1 MSKTAHNFSGN
12 MTIKRQYGRDRYYR
26 NISDRNQQIVGN
38 FRTKTKLA
46 RDIEQQILSARVQNY
61 QGGPKTSL
69 ISRIW
74 LSLFDNNG
82 KAKKADN
89 RMKKP
94 KYDSREYK
102 IWN

>member
-1 MSKTAHNFSGN
+1 
-12 MTIKRQYGRDRYYR
+12 
-26 NISDRNQQIVGN
+26 
-38 FRTKTKLA
+38 
-46 RDIEQQILSARVQNY
+46 VQNY